1 MPDHEETLEYRVA
14 IREAIAAEM
23 ERDPTVVFFGEDV
36 AVAGGVFAV
45 TPGLHERFG
54 DRVID
59 TPISELAMSAGAFGA
74 AVTGLRPVLEIMF
87 ADFLPLAMDSLVN
100 QAAKY
105 WYVSDEQAPCPLVVR
120 SAMGAG
126 GNFGAMHSQSPLPWL
141 QGVPGLKVV
150 APATAGDARALL
162 RQSIRDDNPVAF
174 LEHKRLYSV
183 KDPVGAD
190 DPELLPLGRAAV
202 VREGADVTLVSISK
216 GVRDCLR
223 AAEELAGKGVG
234 AEVVDL
240 RSLRPLD
247 TATVL
252 ESVARTNRV
261 VIVEEGPLVGGWG
274 ANLLGIVAAE
284 GLHDLDD
291 ARVVACR
298 ETPIPYSPTLEDAW
312 MPAAGRIVGEVE
324 SRLGL
329 AAGIATGA

>member
-1 MPDHEETLEYRVA
+1 MMATAGEPIEYRVA
-14 IREAIAAEM
+14 VREAIGDEM
-23 ERDPTVVFFGEDV
+23 ERDESVVFFGEDV
-36 AVAGGVFAV
+36 AIAGGVFAV
-45 TPGLHERFG
+45 TPGLWERFG

-74 AVTGLRPVLEIMF
+74 AVNGLRPIFEIMF
-87 ADFLPLAMDSLVN
+87 ADFLLLSMDSLVN

-105 WYVSDEQAPCPLVVR
+105 WYVSNEQGSCPLVVR

-126 GNFGAMHSQSPLPWL
+126 GNFGAMHSQSPVPWL

-150 APATAGDARALL
+150 APSTAGDAYALL
-162 RQSIRDDNPVAF
+162 RQAIRDDNPVAF

-183 KDPVGAD
+183 KDPVIEA
-190 DPELLPLGRAAV
+190 ETLPLGEAAV
-202 VREGADVTLVSISK
+202 VREGTDVTLVSISK

-223 AAEELAGKGVG
+223 AADELAEKGVS

-247 TATVL
+247 TETVL
-252 ESVARTNRV
+252 RSVAKTNRV
-261 VIVEEGPLVGGWG
+261 VMVEEGPMIGGWA

-291 ARVVACR
+291 AWVIACP
-298 ETPIPYSPTLEDAW
+298 ETPIPYTPSLEDAFL
-312 MPAAGRIVGEVE
+312 PDEARIVHEVE

-329 AAGIATGA
+329 RAEIATGA

>member
-1 MPDHEETLEYRVA
+1 MSQTKETLEYRVA

-23 ERDPTVVFFGEDV
+23 EADPTVVFFGEDV
-36 AVAGGVFAV
+36 AIAGGVFAV

-74 AVTGLRPVLEIMF
+74 AVTGLRPIFEIMF
-87 ADFLPLAMDSLVN
+87 ADFLLLAMDSLVN

-105 WYVSDEQAPCPLVVR
+105 WYVSNEQAPCPLVVR

-126 GNFGAMHSQSPLPWL
+126 GNFGAMHSQSPVPWL

-162 RQSIRDDNPVAF
+162 RQSIRDDNPVCF

-183 KDPVGAD
+183 KDPVDAST
-190 DPELLPLGRAAV
+190 PETLPLGKAAV
-202 VREGADVTLVSISK
+202 VREGTDVTLVSISK

-223 AAEELAGKGVG
+223 AAEELAEKGVS

-247 TATVL
+247 TETVL
-252 ESVARTNRV
+252 TSVAKTNRV
-261 VIVEEGPLVGGWG
+261 TIVEEGPLIGGWG
-274 ANLLGIVAAE
+274 ANLMGIVASE

-291 ARVVACR
+291 AWVVACK
-298 ETPIPYSPTLEDAW
+298 ETPIPYSPTLEDAY
-312 MPAAGRIVGEVE
+312 MPAEGRIVREVE
-324 SRLGL
+324 GRLGL
-329 AAGIATGA
+329 AAEIATGV

>member
-1 MPDHEETLEYRVA
+1 MPDQNETLEYRVA

-23 ERDPTVVFFGEDV
+23 ERDETVVFFGEDV
-36 AVAGGVFAV
+36 AIAGGVFAV
-45 TPGLHERFG
+45 TPGLYERFG

-74 AVTGLRPVLEIMF
+74 AVTGLRPIFEIMF
-87 ADFLPLAMDSLVN
+87 ADFLLLAMDSLVN

-105 WYVSDEQAPCPLVVR
+105 WYVSNEQSSCPLVVR

-126 GNFGAMHSQSPLPWL
+126 GNFGAMHSQSPVPWL

-150 APATAGDARALL
+150 APATAGDAKALL

-190 DPELLPLGRAAV
+190 DPEVLPLGKAAV
-202 VREGADVTLVSISK
+202 VREGTDVTLVSISK

-223 AAEELAGKGVG
+223 AADELAEKGVSV
-234 AEVVDL
+234 EVVDL

-247 TATVL
+247 TETVL
-252 ESVARTNRV
+252 ESVAKTNRV
-261 VIVEEGPLVGGWG
+261 TVVEEGPLIGGWG
-274 ANLLGIVAAE
+274 ANLMGIVASE

-291 ARVVACR
+291 AWVLACP
-298 ETPIPYSPTLEDAW
+298 ETPIPYSPTLEDAY
-312 MPAAGRIVGEVE
+312 MPTEGKIVREVE

-329 AAGIATGA
+329 AAEIATGA